1 MSNHLFV
8 KIAICLLKYIFSLF
22 IIYFDWL
29 FNALFIAFIYYF
41 VYSIILINMN
51 KSISGQLFDIE
62 KENIIWLIY
71 LFIIGANFISNYFEE
86 KYLYTVDDKYRKIF
100 RYINILVLFI
110 ALCIYIYTTY
120 VTYKSVKKNSPT
132 YRKLLLLASICILI
146 GGAIYL
152 YVEVYK
158 NANPEIDII

>member
-1 MSNHLFV
+1 MHFDELFS
-8 KIAICLLKYIFSLF
+8 ILF
-22 IIYFDWL
+22 IT
-29 FNALFIAFIYYF
+29 FNYYSF
-41 VYSIILINMN
+41 YSIILINMN
-51 KSISGQLFDIE
+51 KSISGQLFDVE

-86 KYLYTVDDKYRKIF
+86 KYLYTVDEKYRKIF

-120 VTYKSVKKNSPT
+120 VTYKNTKKDSPT

-152 YVEVYK
+152 YVEINK

>member
-1 MSNHLFV
+1 
-8 KIAICLLKYIFSLF
+8 
-22 IIYFDWL
+22 
-29 FNALFIAFIYYF
+29 
-41 VYSIILINMN
+41 MN
-51 KSISGQLFDIE
+51 KNISNQLFDVE

-86 KYLYTVDDKYRKIF
+86 KYLYTVDEKYRKIF

-120 VTYKSVKKNSPT
+120 VTYKNTKKDSPT

-152 YVEVYK
+152 YVEIYK

>member
-1 MSNHLFV
+1 
-8 KIAICLLKYIFSLF
+8 
-22 IIYFDWL
+22 
-29 FNALFIAFIYYF
+29 
-41 VYSIILINMN
+41 MN
-51 KSISGQLFDIE
+51 KSISGQLFDVE

-86 KYLYTVDDKYRKIF
+86 KYLYTVDEKYRKIF

-120 VTYKSVKKNSPT
+120 VTYKNTKKDSPTYSPT

>member
-1 MSNHLFV
+1 
-8 KIAICLLKYIFSLF
+8 
-22 IIYFDWL
+22 
-29 FNALFIAFIYYF
+29 
-41 VYSIILINMN
+41 MN
-51 KSISGQLFDIE
+51 KNISSRLFDVE

-86 KYLYTVDDKYRKIF
+86 KYFFTVDEKYRKIF

-120 VTYKSVKKNSPT
+120 VTYKNTKKDSPT

>member
-1 MSNHLFV
+1 
-8 KIAICLLKYIFSLF
+8 
-22 IIYFDWL
+22 
-29 FNALFIAFIYYF
+29 
-41 VYSIILINMN
+41 MN
-51 KSISGQLFDIE
+51 KSISGQLFDVE

-86 KYLYTVDDKYRKIF
+86 KYLYTVDEKYRKIF

-120 VTYKSVKKNSPT
+120 VTYKNTKKDSPT
-132 YRKLLLLASICILI
+132 YRNLLLIASICILI

-158 NANPEIDII
+158 NANLEIDII

>member
-1 MSNHLFV
+1 
-8 KIAICLLKYIFSLF
+8 
-22 IIYFDWL
+22 
-29 FNALFIAFIYYF
+29 
-41 VYSIILINMN
+41 MN
-51 KSISGQLFDIE
+51 KSISGQLFDVE

-86 KYLYTVDDKYRKIF
+86 KYLYTVDEKYRKIF

-120 VTYKSVKKNSPT
+120 VTYKNTKKDSPT

-158 NANPEIDII
+158 NANPEIDISKNVLFYVITLFSMLNEQEIKIIEQCLENIKFKERTL

>member
-1 MSNHLFV
+1 MFYTFIN
-8 KIAICLLKYIFSLF
+8 YYQIF
-22 IIYFDWL
+22 
-29 FNALFIAFIYYF
+29 
-41 VYSIILINMN
+41 IILINMN
-51 KSISGQLFDIE
+51 KSISGQLFDVE

-86 KYLYTVDDKYRKIF
+86 KYLYTVDEKYRKIF

-110 ALCIYIYTTY
+110 ALCIYIYTTC
-120 VTYKSVKKNSPT
+120 VTYKNTKKDSPT

>member
-1 MSNHLFV
+1 MFKFINNYFELF
-8 KIAICLLKYIFSLF
+8 
-22 IIYFDWL
+22 
-29 FNALFIAFIYYF
+29 
-41 VYSIILINMN
+41 IILINMN
-51 KSISGQLFDIE
+51 KSISGQLFDVE

-86 KYLYTVDDKYRKIF
+86 KYLYTVDEKYRKIF

-120 VTYKSVKKNSPT
+120 VTYKNTKKDSPT

>member
-1 MSNHLFV
+1 
-8 KIAICLLKYIFSLF
+8 
-22 IIYFDWL
+22 
-29 FNALFIAFIYYF
+29 
-41 VYSIILINMN
+41 MN
-51 KSISGQLFDIE
+51 KSVSGQIDNIE

-86 KYLYTVDDKYRKIF
+86 KYLYNMDDNYRKIF

-120 VTYKSVKKNSPT
+120 VTYKNTKKDSQT

-152 YVEVYK
+152 YVEIFK

>member
-1 MSNHLFV
+1 MHFDELIS
-8 KIAICLLKYIFSLF
+8 ILF
-22 IIYFDWL
+22 IT
-29 FNALFIAFIYYF
+29 FNYYS

-51 KSISGQLFDIE
+51 KSISGQLFDVE

-86 KYLYTVDDKYRKIF
+86 KYLYTVDEKYRKIF

-120 VTYKSVKKNSPT
+120 VTYKNTKKDSPT

-146 GGAIYL
+146 GGAIYS
-152 YVEVYK
+152 YVEIFK

>member
-1 MSNHLFV
+1 
-8 KIAICLLKYIFSLF
+8 
-22 IIYFDWL
+22 
-29 FNALFIAFIYYF
+29 
-41 VYSIILINMN
+41 MN

-86 KYLYTVDDKYRKIF
+86 KYLFTVDDKYRKIF

-120 VTYKSVKKNSPT
+120 VTYKSVNKNSPT
-132 YRKLLLLASICILI
+132 DRKLLLLASICILI

-158 NANPEIDII
+158 NAFPEIDII

>member
-1 MSNHLFV
+1 M
-8 KIAICLLKYIFSLF
+8 LLSIKRKF
-22 IIYFDWL
+22 IQT
-29 FNALFIAFIYYF
+29 YF
-41 VYSIILINMN
+41 VFYTFINYYHIFIILINMN
-51 KSISGQLFDIE
+51 KSISGQLFDVE

-86 KYLYTVDDKYRKIF
+86 KYLYTVDKKYRKIF

-120 VTYKSVKKNSPT
+120 VTYKNTKKDSPT

-158 NANPEIDII
+158 NANLEIDII

>member
-1 MSNHLFV
+1 
-8 KIAICLLKYIFSLF
+8 
-22 IIYFDWL
+22 
-29 FNALFIAFIYYF
+29 
-41 VYSIILINMN
+41 MN

-86 KYLYTVDDKYRKIF
+86 KYLYTVEEKYRKIF

-120 VTYKSVKKNSPT
+120 VTFKSVKKNSPT

>member
-1 MSNHLFV
+1 MFKFINNYFELF
-8 KIAICLLKYIFSLF
+8 
-22 IIYFDWL
+22 
-29 FNALFIAFIYYF
+29 
-41 VYSIILINMN
+41 IILINMN
-51 KSISGQLFDIE
+51 KNISSRLFDVE

-86 KYLYTVDDKYRKIF
+86 KYLYTVDEKYRKIF

-120 VTYKSVKKNSPT
+120 VTYINTKKDSPT

>member
-1 MSNHLFV
+1 M
-8 KIAICLLKYIFSLF
+8 LLSIKRKF
-22 IIYFDWL
+22 IQT
-29 FNALFIAFIYYF
+29 YF
-41 VYSIILINMN
+41 VFYTFINYYHIFIILINMN
-51 KSISGQLFDIE
+51 KNISSHLFDVE

-86 KYLYTVDDKYRKIF
+86 KYLYTVDEKYRKIF

-120 VTYKSVKKNSPT
+120 VTYKNTKKDSPT

-158 NANPEIDII
+158 NANLEIDII

>member
-1 MSNHLFV
+1 
-8 KIAICLLKYIFSLF
+8 
-22 IIYFDWL
+22 
-29 FNALFIAFIYYF
+29 
-41 VYSIILINMN
+41 MN

-86 KYLYTVDDKYRKIF
+86 KYLFTVDEKYRKIF

-120 VTYKSVKKNSPT
+120 VTYKSVNKNSPT
-132 YRKLLLLASICILI
+132 DRKLLLLASICILI

-158 NANPEIDII
+158 NAFPEIDII

>member
-1 MSNHLFV
+1 MHFDE
-8 KIAICLLKYIFSLF
+8 IFSILF
-22 IIYFDWL
+22 IT
-29 FNALFIAFIYYF
+29 FNYYSF
-41 VYSIILINMN
+41 YSIILINMN
-51 KSISGQLFDIE
+51 KSISGQLFDVE

-86 KYLYTVDDKYRKIF
+86 KYLYTVDEKYRKIF

-120 VTYKSVKKNSPT
+120 VTYKNTKKDSPT

-152 YVEVYK
+152 YVEIFK

>member
-1 MSNHLFV
+1 MFKFINNYFELF
-8 KIAICLLKYIFSLF
+8 
-22 IIYFDWL
+22 
-29 FNALFIAFIYYF
+29 
-41 VYSIILINMN
+41 IILINMN
-51 KSISGQLFDIE
+51 KNISSRLFDVE

-86 KYLYTVDDKYRKIF
+86 KYLYTVDEKYRKIF

-120 VTYKSVKKNSPT
+120 VTYINTKKDSPT

-152 YVEVYK
+152 YVEIYK